1 MIIFHIAML
10 CYVSLLE
17 GSKLPVAI
25 QEEEVTPAFRYI
37 QRIRSEEMDQRR

>member
-1 MIIFHIAML
+1 ML

-17 GSKLPVAI
+17 GSKLPFAI
-25 QEEEVTPAFRYI
+25 QEEEEVTPAFRYI